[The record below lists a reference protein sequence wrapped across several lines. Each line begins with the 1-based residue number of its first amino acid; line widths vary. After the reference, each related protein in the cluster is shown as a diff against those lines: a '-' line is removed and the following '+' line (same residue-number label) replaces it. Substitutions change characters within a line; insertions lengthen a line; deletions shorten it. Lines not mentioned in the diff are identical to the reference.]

1 MSGPTPFPRS
11 SGMADLI
18 LASTSKYRR
27 ELLTRLKLPFETVAP
42 GVDEVAVKAAG
53 GPAREVVEE
62 LARRKAEAV
71 RLLHPSD
78 VVIGSD
84 QAAVLDGEVLDK
96 PGTEANAL
104 AQLRSLRGRRHQLIT
119 AVAVAHPGGIERF
132 TDVTNLTMRRL
143 TGEEI
148 TRYVRAEM
156 PLDCAGSYKI
166 EGLGVTLFEQIETRD
181 HTAIVGLP
189 LAQLS
194 DTLRD
199 LGFALP

>member
-1 MSGPTPFPRS
+1 
-11 SGMADLI
+11 MADLI

-53 GPAREVVEE
+53 GLAREVVEE

-71 RLLHPSD
+71 RLLRPSD

-96 PGTEANAL
+96 PGTEANAV
-104 AQLRSLRGRRHQLIT
+104 AQLRSLRGRGHQLIT
-119 AVAVAHPGGIERF
+119 AVAVAHPDGIERF

-143 TGEEI
+143 TDEEI

>member
-1 MSGPTPFPRS
+1 
-11 SGMADLI
+11 MADLI

-71 RLLHPSD
+71 RRLRPSD
-78 VVIGSD
+78 IVIGSD

-143 TGEEI
+143 TDEEI

>member
-1 MSGPTPFPRS
+1 MRGPTPFPRS

-71 RLLHPSD
+71 RRLRPSD

-143 TGEEI
+143 TDEEI

>member
-1 MSGPTPFPRS
+1 
-11 SGMADLI
+11 MADLI

-71 RLLHPSD
+71 RRLRPSD

-143 TGEEI
+143 TDEEI

>member
-1 MSGPTPFPRS
+1 MRRPTPLPRS

-71 RLLHPSD
+71 RRLRPSD

-96 PGTEANAL
+96 PGTETNAV

>member
-1 MSGPTPFPRS
+1 MRRPTPLPRS

-71 RLLHPSD
+71 RRLRPSD

-96 PGTEANAL
+96 PGTEANAV

-143 TGEEI
+143 TDEEI

>member
-1 MSGPTPFPRS
+1 
-11 SGMADLI
+11 MANLI

-27 ELLTRLKLPFETVAP
+27 ELVARLRLPFETVAP
-42 GVDEVAVKAAG
+42 GVDEAVIKAAG

-71 RLLHPSD
+71 RPLRPSD

-84 QAAVLDGEVLDK
+84 QAAVLDGQVLDK
-96 PGTEANAL
+96 PGTEANAV

-119 AVAVAHPGGIERF
+119 AVAVAHPGGVERF

-143 TGEEI
+143 SDEEI
-148 TRYVRAEM
+148 TRYVRAEL

-194 DTLRD
+194 EALRT

>member
-1 MSGPTPFPRS
+1 
-11 SGMADLI
+11 MADLI

-27 ELLTRLKLPFETVAP
+27 ELLMRLRLPFETVAP

-71 RLLHPSD
+71 RRLRPSD
-78 VVIGSD
+78 IVIGSD

-143 TGEEI
+143 TDEEI

>member
-1 MSGPTPFPRS
+1 
-11 SGMADLI
+11 MADLI

-71 RLLHPSD
+71 RRLRPSD

-96 PGTEANAL
+96 PGTETNAV

-143 TGEEI
+143 TDEEI

-199 LGFALP
+199 LGFVLP